1 MNMRFACS
9 IRDRLR
15 GLLGKRKRNDD
26 CFGKKHLVRLSLG
39 CYRHSMSYESGLAI
53 GILSPAGVVLES
65 RRAVGP
71 RRRIRCR
78 QAALTLERFADNTP
92 WYKPGDH
99 VQLEDPRRNP

>member
-1 MNMRFACS
+1 MNVKFACS
-9 IRDRLR
+9 IHDRLR
-15 GLLGKRKRNDD
+15 GLLGCNESDAVLVLAPCNDVHTFGMKRALDIA
-26 CFGKKHLVRLSLG
+26 FV
-39 CYRHSMSYESGLAI
+39 
-53 GILSPAGVVLES
+53 SPAGVVLES